1 MNRPKIVVLGAGYAG
16 MITSKN
22 LGKLLKSGEA
32 DVTLIN
38 KHDYHYLT
46 AELHKTAANTE
57 PDGKVIFPVR
67 EYIDEQKVTFR
78 KGTVSSIDFQG
89 NRVLLEGGDVVDYDY
104 LVVALGF
111 HVATFGI
118 PGIKEHAF
126 EVRSFRSSKAIYN
139 HIHKQ
144 FSLYLEDKDP
154 ARLTFTVAGAGFT
167 GVEVVGELVEK
178 LPELAEEYS
187 VPFEK
192 IRIVNVEASPTV
204 MPGCDEAAVDY
215 AAKLFEKMNVEVMTS
230 TKIQECTENLLKFEN
245 GELASRTLIWTCGV
259 RGHDLFEGTDV
270 ETVNGRAIVDP
281 YLRIPTLSNVF
292 CIGDNSYFLTN
303 EEKKQGLPPTAQVA
317 LQQSP
322 VCARNIVA
330 SIRGTELMA
339 FEYHHKG
346 SVASIS
352 EHFGVGQVGN
362 VILKGKVAAAMKK
375 VIGYRYLFYLGGP
388 ALILKHM
395 FGKESSSTNLPVKQK
410 VNS

>member
-1 MNRPKIVVLGAGYAG
+1 MNKPKIVILGAGYAG
-16 MITSKN
+16 MITSKK
-22 LGKLLKSGEA
+22 LGKLLRSGEA

-46 AELHKTAANTE
+46 AELHKTALNTE

-67 EYIDEQKVTFR
+67 QYIDEQKIAFR
-78 KGTVSSIDFQG
+78 KGTVSSIDFKG
-89 NRVLLEGGDVVDYDY
+89 NRILLEGGDMLIMTI

-111 HVATFGI
+111 HVSTFGI

-144 FSLYLEDKDP
+144 FALYLEDKDP

-187 VPFEK
+187 IPFEK

-204 MPGCDEAAVDY
+204 MPGCDDAAVDY

-230 TKIQECTENLLKFEN
+230 TKIKECTESLITFED
-245 GELASRTLIWTCGV
+245 GELPSHTLVWTCGV
-259 RGHDLFEGTDV
+259 RGHDLFDGTEV

-281 YLRIPTLSNVF
+281 FLRIPTLENVF
-292 CIGDNSYFLTN
+292 CIGDNSYFLIN
-303 EEKKQGLPPTAQVA
+303 DKDGLPPTAQVA

-322 VCARNIVA
+322 VCAENIVA
-330 SIRGTELMA
+330 TIRGTELKA
-339 FEYHHKG
+339 FKYHHKG

-352 EHFGVGQVGN
+352 ENYGVGQVGN

-375 VIGYRYLFYLGGP
+375 VIGFRYLFYLGGP

-395 FGKESSSTNLPVKQK
+395 FERDTSSTKVPVKQN